1 MWNFLKKRKEHNPAP
16 PVEQPEREETY
27 DIKEGSDIL
36 IREVL
41 RVVREMANEKL
52 PQTGFFRKFLVGL
65 SLPGD
70 KEFSGLLAVECGA
83 QPQKR
88 AAQAGMYR
96 NGTDR
101 LVSNWFFF
109 DSTDALLEWL
119 EAEETVAELIQTY
132 YRLRHRAENH

>member
-1 MWNFLKKRKEHNPAP
+1 MRNFLKKRKEKDPAP
-16 PVEQPEREETY
+16 PRETPAQEKTW

-41 RVVREMANEKL
+41 RVVREMAGEKL
-52 PQTGFFRKFLVGL
+52 PQTGLFRKFGVGL
-65 SLPGD
+65 SLPED
-70 KEFSGLLAVECGA
+70 EAFSGLLSIECGTE
-83 QPQKR
+83 PQKR
-88 AAQAGMYR
+88 SAQAGMYR

-119 EAEETVAELIQTY
+119 EAEQTVAELLETY
-132 YRLRHRAENH
+132 YRLRHRAANR

>member
-1 MWNFLKKRKEHNPAP
+1 MWNFLKKRKENNPAP
-16 PVEQPEREETY
+16 PVAQTEREGAY

-41 RVVREMANEKL
+41 RVVREMADEKL
-52 PQTGFFRKFLVGL
+52 PQTGLFRKFWVGL
-65 SLPGD
+65 SLPED
-70 KEFSGLLAVECGA
+70 AEFSGLLSIECGTE
-83 QPQKR
+83 PWKR
-88 AAQAGMYR
+88 SAQAGMYR

-109 DSTDALLEWL
+109 DSTDALLQWL